1 MTRPLV
7 FPWLGSMATPAKK
20 HYREDRM
27 PINEKKRHQQPNR
40 QKEGRRTR
48 SVKLQTLLV
57 KRITIDTVRLIIIK
71 LQENKHVKSRYALQH
86 DR

>member
-27 PINEKKRHQQPNR
+27 PINEKKKTPAT
-40 QKEGRRTR
+40 KTAKRR
-48 SVKLQTLLV
+48 KA
-57 KRITIDTVRLIIIK
+57 
-71 LQENKHVKSRYALQH
+71 HPFC
-86 DR
+86 